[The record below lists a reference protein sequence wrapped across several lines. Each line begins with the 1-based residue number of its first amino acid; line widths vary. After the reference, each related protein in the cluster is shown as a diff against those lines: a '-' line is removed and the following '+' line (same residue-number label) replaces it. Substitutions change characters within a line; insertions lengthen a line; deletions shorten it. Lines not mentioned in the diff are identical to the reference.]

1 MNKSGWLRL
10 AAFFVEMLYTSTL
23 LPTPYVDGF
32 SQSYQGLPAFFYTL
46 YTFFEVARVN
56 TAQGVG
62 QHTWLWTVFDLDSQI
77 DILQAQQE
85 HTLSEAI

>member
-1 MNKSGWLRL
+1 MFG
-10 AAFFVEMLYTSTL
+10 YTC
-23 LPTPYVDGF
+23 
-32 SQSYQGLPAFFYTL
+32 

-62 QHTWLWTVFDLDSQI
+62 QLTKFELADDKKDVVISLSAYFDLDSQI